1 MVLSGTHAALL
12 DEPVP
17 EDDAIKDV
25 PPVLLLLVL
34 LAPMVLLE
42 STVEDAVDV
51 PVDVDVPPL
60 LDPAITDEDPATADE
75 DPAITDEDPAITDEA
90 PTDEDTTTDE
100 DRTRLL
106 ELPANRE
113 DDPTADD
120 AAPPLVDD
128 DDDDALEPLSDGL
141 VHPNPTATNTTNPP
155 DPRQTRMRLLQ
166 PCGPA
171 CAGVCAGNI
180 TLAHQTRQAR
190 AGAGCALPDGAHLLT
205 ARTPGKRRMNKH
217 LRGMIPAPT
226 SPSPRGA
233 WG

>member
-25 PPVLLLLVL
+25 PPVLLLLLVL

-51 PVDVDVPPL
+51 PVDVDVPPV
-60 LDPAITDEDPATADE
+60 LDPPADE
-75 DPAITDEDPAITDEA
+75 EPVITDEA
-90 PTDEDTTTDE
+90 PTDEDSATEE
-100 DRTRLL
+100 DRTALL
-106 ELPANRE
+106 ELLATRE
-113 DDPTADD
+113 EDPTPDD
-120 AAPPLVDD
+120 DGPPLVDDDDD

-155 DPRQTRMRLLQ
+155 DPRQMRMRLLQ

-205 ARTPGKRRMNKH
+205 PRTPGKRRMIKH